1 MKSIFQIIFSL
12 IIVSRVYCKCSWDK
26 SKFMGVCNNNKAII
40 DSLTTCCDKREK
52 CYHQDITIN
61 CDKDYCSCIKYTVS
75 LCLEALN
82 KIRTCTSTFKTL

>member
-26 SKFMGVCNNNKAII
+26 SKFTGVCNNNQAII

-52 CYHQDITIN
+52 FVIFEFKLT
-61 CDKDYCSCIKYTVS
+61 
-75 LCLEALN
+75 LN
-82 KIRTCTSTFKTL
+82 TLTFLILNPPN

>member
-61 CDKDYCSCIKYTVS
+61 CDNDYCNCIKGVTNIAN
-75 LCLEALN
+75 CRKEAYGLV
-82 KIRTCTSTFKTL
+82 KC